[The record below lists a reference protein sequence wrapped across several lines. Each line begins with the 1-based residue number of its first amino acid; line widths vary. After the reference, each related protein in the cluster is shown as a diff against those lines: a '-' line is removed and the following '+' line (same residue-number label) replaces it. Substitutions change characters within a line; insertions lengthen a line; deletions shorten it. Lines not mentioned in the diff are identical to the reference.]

1 MLPVARASLLG
12 ARMLLLTTSSK
23 KLLVARIEKL
33 PWDRFTWNRFTCSIQ
48 QEAISCVREGTIEG
62 RYCRSSKCGRER
74 LRAEAAYSEPNE
86 VQTPNETIKI
96 VWQPLAVTAS
106 SL

>member
-1 MLPVARASLLG
+1 MASELMLPVARASLLG

-33 PWDRFTWNRFTCSIQ
+33 PWNRFTCSIQ